1 MATEQCV
8 WWETAVV
15 PGAMADDATRVVA
28 ALSPSV
34 LTDFSA
40 VTGFL
45 ATGTLTNSAPGPATI
60 TGKLH
65 LLAPPPQ
72 E

>member
-1 MATEQCV
+1 M

-15 PGAMADDATRVVA
+15 PGAMADDATCVVAAA

-34 LTDFSA
+34 LTVFSA

-60 TGKLH
+60 TGKSH
-65 LLAPPPQ
+65 LLAPSPQ